1 MEIKKKP
8 NEIFEEYRAA
18 HDYKSSIGDRGI
30 YEQSRMNERF
40 YVGDQWHGVQAGN
53 TRPLVRRNIIKRI
66 GEYKISAICAAPVA
80 VNYSADGVPDTADM
94 GAEKRRIE
102 DILYQGDIPNAAPA
116 PAEISVV
123 MAALS
128 EYQSITAERV
138 KLNDKTEQ
146 MAKSAYISGTAFLYT
161 YWDSTV
167 ETGLFAD
174 SGQTQ
179 PICGDINCE
188 VLNVA
193 NVNLGDPNNDDIQSQ
208 PYITISQHKP
218 LEEVKR
224 EAQENRQKSEGISA
238 DSNDTYDINAG
249 DWGQQEP
256 TDSTRVT
263 VLTKLWREY
272 DAAEHTHH
280 VKAIRVT
287 ENAVVREEWDLG
299 IHLYPIA
306 KFVWERRFS
315 CGYGDSEI
323 TYLIPNQIA
332 INRALSAAV
341 WAAMMTGMPMT
352 VVNTDLV
359 HDTVTN
365 DPGQVLRISAGQDY
379 DVQRAI
385 AYVQPPQ
392 FSAQFQ
398 NIVADI
404 ASNTL
409 SDSGANDAA
418 LGNVRP
424 DNASAIIAMR
434 EAALQPMQVY
444 QNRFYS
450 TIEDVARIWADF
462 WLNMYGR
469 RPLKIRNKNG
479 TRYMPFDAE
488 RYKKLVVNARVDV
501 GASTLWGEAV
511 VVSSLGNLLQMGIIT
526 PQQYLE
532 RIPKNTIPDITGLID
547 EMKQQEQQAQ
557 QNRQELIAQFAQQYP
572 DQYAAFQQM
581 PPEEQQ
587 QLLQQ
592 MMSETGAIG

>member
-8 NEIFEEYRAA
+8 NEIFQEYRAA
-18 HDYKSSIGDRGI
+18 QDYKNSIGDRGI

-80 VNYSADGVPDTADM
+80 VNYSADGVPDTTDM
-94 GAEKRRIE
+94 NIEKKQIQE
-102 DILYQGDIPNAAPA
+102 NMYQGNISDAAPM

-123 MAALS
+123 MEALS
-128 EYQSITAERV
+128 EYQNITAERV
-138 KLNDKTEQ
+138 KFNDKTEQ
-146 MAKSAYISGTAFLYT
+146 LARSAYISGTAFLYT
-161 YWDSTV
+161 WWDPSV

-174 SGQTQ
+174 IGQTQ
-179 PICGDINCE
+179 PIRGDINCE
-188 VLNVA
+188 VLNVV

-208 PYITISQHKP
+208 PYITISQRKP
-218 LEEVKR
+218 IEEVKR
-224 EAQENRQKSEGISA
+224 EARANREADDISA
-238 DSNDTYDINAG
+238 DSNAMYAINAG
-249 DWGQQEP
+249 DWGEQEP
-256 TDSTRVT
+256 ADSTRVT
-263 VLTKLWREY
+263 VLTKFWREY
-272 DAAEHTHH
+272 DAAAHTYR

-287 ENAVVREEWDLG
+287 ENTVVRGEWDLG
-299 IHLYPIA
+299 IHLYPLA

-341 WAAMMTGMPMT
+341 WAAMMTGMPKT
-352 VVNTDLV
+352 IVNTDLV
-359 HDTVTN
+359 HDAVTN
-365 DPGQVLRISAGQDY
+365 DPGQVLRISAGQEY

-385 AYVQPPQ
+385 GYVHPPQ

-418 LGNVRP
+418 LGNIRP

-462 WLNMYGR
+462 WLNMYDN
-469 RPLKIRNKNG
+469 RPLRIRDKNG
-479 TRYMPFDAE
+479 TRYMPFDAK
-488 RYKKLVVNARVDV
+488 RYKNLIVNARVDV

-511 VVSSLGNLLQMGIIT
+511 VVASLGNLLQMGIIT

-547 EMKQQEQQAQ
+547 EMKQREQQIQ
-557 QNRQELIAQFAQQYP
+557 LNQQELIAQFAQQYP
-572 DQYAAFQQM
+572 EQYAAFEQM
-581 PPEEQQ
+581 SPEEQEQ
-587 QLLQQ
+587 MLSQ
-592 MMSETGAIG
+592 MMKETGAVQ